1 MHLQVD
7 RVYYVNEN
15 FMKRVVLYSMD
26 KCPHCQSAKKYLE
39 QQKISFRLCN
49 IKTAKGQKESAA
61 TRLRGVP
68 VLKIGD
74 QLLNG
79 FSIKEFTKLFNS
91 N

>member
-49 IKTAKGQKESAA
+49 IKTAKGQKEFAA